1 MEKLH
6 IGCARHHLDGWINA
20 DYKNPRDS
28 CDIDFDATKEFPY
41 DNESIDYIFS
51 EHMIEH
57 VSYFEGCYMI
67 KECYRVLKPGG
78 KIRIS
83 TPDLKFLIELY
94 NEDKTDL
101 QKNYITISH
110 NKYDYGIRGFDN
122 CKECNEKPVFTSVS
136 KPTDTFVINNF
147 FRDWDHKFI
156 YDEKTLQDVFE
167 STGFS
172 DIKSHKIMESD
183 DKHFCGLENIE
194 RMPDGFLQLETF
206 TLEAI
211 K

>member
-6 IGCARHHLDGWINA
+6 IGCSSHHLDGWINT
-20 DYKNPRDS
+20 DYKNTKHN

-41 DNESIDYIFS
+41 EDESIDYIFS

-57 VSYFEGCYMI
+57 ISYLEGCDMM
-67 KECYRVLKPGG
+67 KECYRVIKPGG

-94 NEDKTDL
+94 NENKTGL

-110 NKYDYGIRGFDN
+110 NKFDYRHRKF
-122 CKECNEKPVFTSVS
+122 KECEQCDMKQTFTSVP
-136 KPTDTFVINNF
+136 KATDTFVINNF
-147 FRDWDHKFI
+147 FRDWGHLFI
-156 YDEKTLQDVFE
+156 YDEKTLKHLFE
-167 STGFS
+167 SVGFS
-172 DIKSHKIMESD
+172 DITSHKIMESD
-183 DKHFCGLENIE
+183 DMVFCGLENIS